1 MITERTIEDLCDKIE
16 ELRDIIK
23 KNDGGKLP
31 DDFYKTIE
39 WMVYD
44 VRRDLRYNDFGDDF
58 VSRAE
63 YDMALAKIEKLEEA
77 EYYDDDE

>member
-16 ELRDIIK
+16 ELRDIVK
-23 KNDGGKLP
+23 ENDGGKRP

-63 YDMALAKIEKLEEA
+63 YDRALAKIEKLEDG
-77 EYYDDDE
+77 EYYDEDE

>member
-23 KNDGGKLP
+23 ENDDGKHP
-31 DDFYKTIE
+31 DDFYKAID

-44 VRRDLRYNDFGDDF
+44 VRRDLRYKDFGDDF

-63 YDMALAKIEKLEEA
+63 YDMALAKIEKLEER